1 MSGKQL
7 IAGLDRFDK
16 QRPSG
21 RGVPQPVLPLN
32 IGKVHAIKDFL
43 FQPTEIYREPQFC
56 EHPMEYKK
64 ALCGAVVKVVL
75 PKGSDHGDPDVCPT
89 CSAAGYSR

>member
-1 MSGKQL
+1 LSGKRL

-16 QRPSG
+16 QRPGG

-43 FQPTEIYREPQFC
+43 FQPAEIYREPQFC

-75 PKGSDHGDPDVCPT
+75 PKVFDPGDPDVCPT